1 MALVQPPSQEMTG
14 LKKRSAVI
22 TGVIAVVVAVA
33 VFGAAATKPAEAFPS
48 KAQACSN
55 CHGSATAG
63 AVTATPSKTTLAP
76 GAAYTVSVAITFP
89 SAGQYGAWVTNGA
102 GTPSASAHA
111 GPGSARN
118 VVVAMT
124 APAAPGTYN
133 YAAWGV
139 RGTPGAG
146 QNGHGTYQITV
157 QSSGGGGG
165 TTTDTVAP
173 TAIAQAAA
181 SVKKGKTATLKYKVT
196 DPAPNL
202 GTATATITIKDATG
216 TVVKTLVLTAKPVN
230 APQKA
235 TFKATLK
242 KGAYTFYVTAVDAAG
257 NHSTNVS
264 FNKLTVK

>member
-1 MALVQPPSQEMTG
+1 M
-14 LKKRSAVI
+14 KKRSAVI
-22 TGVIAVVVAVA
+22 TGAILVVLAAA

-55 CHGSATAG
+55 CHASATAG
-63 AVTATPSKTTLAP
+63 AVKATPSKTTLAP
-76 GAAYTVSVAITFP
+76 GATYTVKVAITFP

-111 GPGSARN
+111 GPGSAST
-118 VVVAMT
+118 VVVPMT

-133 YAAWGV
+133 YTAWGV

-146 QNGHGTYQITV
+146 QNGHGNYQITV
-157 QSSGGGGG
+157 QSGGGGG

-202 GTATATITIKDATG
+202 GTATATITIKDAKG
-216 TVVKTLVLTAKPVN
+216 TVVKTLVQTAKPVN
-230 APQKA
+230 APQRA

-242 KGAYTFYVTAVDAAG
+242 KGTYTFYVTAVDAAG
-257 NHSTNVS
+257 HHSTNVS